1 MATKNFEKLTTKK
14 LNALLKSASEEEK
27 ALIQAE
33 LDKRSEAQAAAA
45 SAQSEQE
52 MVAKGKGHY
61 EMEASE
67 LSLEEQAIVDAA
79 EAEEKAG
86 KATSKKTNLSLT
98 PEEIEARK
106 AEMTENIGHVVKVM
120 PNGEVEWMEG
130 YISGVQHDKRSNACM
145 YIVKVDGKTVRKA
158 YGAKSLI
165 ITEEVKEI
173 VKAEKKVRTSK
184 ATGEVKAKRT
194 YEEAEALRE
203 NAKPNVGRYAMLPV
217 GEEKV
222 KVYANGIMLDKRSNA
237 VLFAFKNEEGK
248 TLYKAVD
255 SQVIEWLDEWNE
267 KKQLASAPK
276 TALNPKQKH
285 EDLAAKLAKAEEAA
299 AKAQAKVEELKALYE
314 ASKAACKEWLTTD
327 EGKAFVESEATEQPA
342 ETTEEATEQL
352 AETTEEAA
360 DPME

>member
-14 LNALLKSASEEEK
+14 LNALLNSASDEEK

-33 LDKRSEAQAAAA
+33 LDKRSEAQAAAT
-45 SAQSEQE
+45 SAQASQ
-52 MVAKGKGHY
+52 ANGHY
-61 EMEASE
+61 EAEASE
-67 LSLEEQAIVDAA
+67 LSPEEQAIVDAA

-86 KATSKKTNLSLT
+86 KATSKKTHLSMT

-106 AEMTENIGHVVKVM
+106 AEMTENVGHVVKVM

-130 YISGVQHDKRSNACM
+130 YIAGVQHDKRSNACM
-145 YIVKVDGKTVRKA
+145 YIVKVNGKTVRKA

-165 ITEEVKEI
+165 ITEEIKEI

-194 YEEAEALRE
+194 YEEAEELRE
-203 NAKPNVGRYAMLPV
+203 SAKPNVGRYAMLPV
-217 GEEKV
+217 GDEKV

-255 SQVIEWLDEWNE
+255 NQTIEWLDEWNE
-267 KKQLASAPK
+267 KKRESVSAPR
-276 TALNPKQKH
+276 AVLNPKQKL
-285 EDLAAKLAKAEEAA
+285 EDLAAKLAKAEEAV

-314 ASKAACKEWLTTD
+314 ASKAACEEWLSTD
-327 EGKAFVESEATEQPA
+327 EGKAFVESE
-342 ETTEEATEQL
+342 
-352 AETTEEAA
+352 TTEEAA

>member
-14 LNALLKSASEEEK
+14 LNALLNSASDEEK

-33 LDKRSEAQAAAA
+33 LDKRSEAQAAAN
-45 SAQSEQE
+45 SAEEAQYNSN
-52 MVAKGKGHY
+52 GKGHY

-67 LSLEEQAIVDAA
+67 LSPEEQAIVDAA

-86 KATSKKTNLSLT
+86 KATSKKTHLSMT

-106 AEMTENIGHVVKVM
+106 AEMTENVGHVVKVM

-130 YISGVQHDKRSNACM
+130 YISGVQHDKRSNALM

-165 ITEEVKEI
+165 VTEEVKEI
-173 VKAEKKVRTSK
+173 AKAEKKVRTSK

-194 YEEAEALRE
+194 YEEAEELRE

-217 GEEKV
+217 GEEKI

-255 SQVIEWLDEWNE
+255 NQTIEWLDEWNE
-267 KKQLASAPK
+267 KKRESVSAPK

-314 ASKAACKEWLTTD
+314 ASKTACEEWLTTD
-327 EGKAFVESEATEQPA
+327 EGKTFVESEATEQ
-342 ETTEEATEQL
+342 Q

>member
-14 LNALLKSASEEEK
+14 LNALLNSASDEEK

-33 LDKRSEAQAAAA
+33 LDKRSEAQAAAN
-45 SAQSEQE
+45 SAEEAQYNSN
-52 MVAKGKGHY
+52 GKGHY

-67 LSLEEQAIVDAA
+67 LSPEEQAIVDAA

-86 KATSKKTNLSLT
+86 KATSKKTHLSMT

-106 AEMTENIGHVVKVM
+106 AEMTENVGHVVKVM

-130 YISGVQHDKRSNACM
+130 YISGVQHDKRSNALM

-165 ITEEVKEI
+165 VTEEVKEI

-194 YEEAEALRE
+194 YEEAEELRE

-217 GEEKV
+217 GEEKI

-255 SQVIEWLDEWNE
+255 NQTIEWLDV
-267 KKQLASAPK
+267 SAPK

-314 ASKAACKEWLTTD
+314 ASKAACEEWLTTD
-327 EGKAFVESEATEQPA
+327 EGKAFVESEAAEQPA
-342 ETTEEATEQL
+342 ETTEEA
-352 AETTEEAA
+352 A
-360 DPME
+360 DLME

>member
-1 MATKNFEKLTTKK
+1 MATENFEKLTTKK
-14 LNALLKSASEEEK
+14 LNALLNSASDEEK

-33 LDKRSEAQAAAA
+33 LDKRSEAQAAAN
-45 SAQSEQE
+45 SAEEAQYNSN
-52 MVAKGKGHY
+52 GKGHY

-67 LSLEEQAIVDAA
+67 LSPEEQAIVDAA

-86 KATSKKTNLSLT
+86 KATSKKTHLSMT

-106 AEMTENIGHVVKVM
+106 AEMTENVGHVVKVM

-130 YISGVQHDKRSNACM
+130 YISGVQHDKRSNALM

-194 YEEAEALRE
+194 YEEAEELRE

-255 SQVIEWLDEWNE
+255 NQAIEWLDEWNE
-267 KKQLASAPK
+267 KKRESASAPK
-276 TALNPKQKH
+276 ATLNPKQKH
-285 EDLAAKLAKAEEAA
+285 EDLAVKLAKAEEAA

-314 ASKAACKEWLTTD
+314 ASKTACEEWLTTD
-327 EGKAFVESEATEQPA
+327 EGKAFVESEATE
-342 ETTEEATEQL
+342 
-352 AETTEEAA
+352 EAA

>member
-14 LNALLKSASEEEK
+14 LNALLNSASDEEK

-45 SAQSEQE
+45 SAEAEQYNSN
-52 MVAKGKGHY
+52 GKGHY

-67 LSLEEQAIVDAA
+67 LSPEEQAIVDAA

-86 KATSKKTNLSLT
+86 KATSKKTHLSMT

-106 AEMTENIGHVVKVM
+106 AEMTENVGHVVKVM

-130 YISGVQHDKRSNACM
+130 YISGVQHDKRSNALM

-165 ITEEVKEI
+165 VTEEVKEI

-194 YEEAEALRE
+194 YEEAEELRE

-217 GEEKV
+217 GDEKV

-255 SQVIEWLDEWNE
+255 NQTIEWLDEWNE
-267 KKQLASAPK
+267 KKRESVSTPK
-276 TALNPKQKH
+276 TVLNPKQKH

-314 ASKAACKEWLTTD
+314 ASKTAYEEWLTTD

-342 ETTEEATEQL
+342 ETTEEA
-352 AETTEEAA
+352 A

>member
-14 LNALLKSASEEEK
+14 LNALLNSASDEEK

-33 LDKRSEAQAAAA
+33 LNKRSEAQAAAN
-45 SAQSEQE
+45 SAEEAQYNSN
-52 MVAKGKGHY
+52 GKGHY

-67 LSLEEQAIVDAA
+67 LSPEEQAIVDAA
-79 EAEEKAG
+79 EAEEKTG
-86 KATSKKTNLSLT
+86 KATSKKTNLSMT

-106 AEMTENIGHVVKVM
+106 AEMTENVGHVVKVM

-130 YISGVQHDKRSNACM
+130 YISGVQHDKRSNALM

-165 ITEEVKEI
+165 VTEEVKEI

-194 YEEAEALRE
+194 YEEAEELRE
-203 NAKPNVGRYAMLPV
+203 NAKPNVGRYAMFPV

-255 SQVIEWLDEWNE
+255 NQTIEWLDEWNE
-267 KKQLASAPK
+267 KKRESVSAPK

-314 ASKAACKEWLTTD
+314 ASKAACEEWLATD

-342 ETTEEATEQL
+342 ETTEEA
-352 AETTEEAA
+352 A

>member
-14 LNALLKSASEEEK
+14 LNALLNSASDEEK

-33 LDKRSEAQAAAA
+33 LDKRSEAQAAAN
-45 SAQSEQE
+45 SAEEAQYNSN
-52 MVAKGKGHY
+52 GNGHY
-61 EMEASE
+61 EMEPSE
-67 LSLEEQAIVDAA
+67 LSPEEQAIVDAA

-86 KATSKKTNLSLT
+86 KATSKKTHLSMT

-106 AEMTENIGHVVKVM
+106 AEMTENVGHVVKVM

-130 YISGVQHDKRSNACM
+130 YISGVQHDKRSNALM

-165 ITEEVKEI
+165 VTEEVKEI

-194 YEEAEALRE
+194 YEEAEELRE
-203 NAKPNVGRYAMLPV
+203 SAKPNVGRYAMLPV

-255 SQVIEWLDEWNE
+255 NQTIEWLDEWNE
-267 KKQLASAPK
+267 KKRESVSTPK

-314 ASKAACKEWLTTD
+314 ASKAACEEWLVTD
-327 EGKAFVESEATEQPA
+327 EGKAFVEAEAT
-342 ETTEEATEQL
+342 T
-352 AETTEEAA
+352 ETTEEAA

>member
-14 LNALLKSASEEEK
+14 LNALLNSASEEEK

-45 SAQSEQE
+45 SAQASQTN
-52 MVAKGKGHY
+52 GHY
-61 EMEASE
+61 EAEASE
-67 LSLEEQAIVDAA
+67 LSPEEQAIVDAA
-79 EAEEKAG
+79 EAEEQAG
-86 KATSKKTNLSLT
+86 KATSKKTHLSMT

-145 YIVKVDGKTVRKA
+145 YIVKVNGKTVRKA

-173 VKAEKKVRTSK
+173 VKAEKKVKEAK
-184 ATGEVKAKRT
+184 ATGEPRAKRT
-194 YEEAEALRE
+194 YEEAEELRE
-203 NAKPNVGRYAMLPV
+203 NAKPNIGRYAMLPV
-217 GEEKV
+217 GEEKI

-237 VLFAFKNEEGK
+237 VLYAFKNEEGK

-255 SQVIEWLDEWNE
+255 NQTIEWLDEWNE
-267 KKQLASAPK
+267 EKRNRANSEH
-276 TALNPKQKH
+276 TAATKAGLNPKQKL
-285 EDLAAKLAKAEEAA
+285 EALAVKVEKAKEALAKAQER
-299 AKAQAKVEELKALYE
+299 LDSLMALYE
-314 ASKAACKEWLTTD
+314 PAKAACEEWLTTD
-327 EGKAFVESEATEQPA
+327 EGKAFVETETTEQAAEATE
-342 ETTEEATEQL
+342 E
-352 AETTEEAA
+352 A

>member
-14 LNALLKSASEEEK
+14 LNALLNSASEEEK
-27 ALIQAE
+27 VLIQAE

-67 LSLEEQAIVDAA
+67 LSPEEQAIIDAA

-86 KATSKKTNLSLT
+86 KATSKKTHLSMT

-106 AEMTENIGHVVKVM
+106 AEMAENIGHVVKVM

-145 YIVKVDGKTVRKA
+145 YIVKVNGKTVRKA

-173 VKAEKKVRTSK
+173 VKAEKKAKEAK
-184 ATGEVKAKRT
+184 AAGEPRAKRT
-194 YEEAEALRE
+194 YEEAEELRE
-203 NAKPNVGRYAMLPV
+203 NAKPNIGRYAMLPV

-255 SQVIEWLDEWNE
+255 NQTIEWLDEWNE
-267 KKQLASAPK
+267 KKRESVSAPK
-276 TALNPKQKH
+276 TVLNPKQKH

-314 ASKAACKEWLTTD
+314 ASKTACEEWLATD
-327 EGKAFVESEATEQPA
+327 EGKAFVKAEA
-342 ETTEEATEQL
+342 
-352 AETTEEAA
+352 TEEAA

>member
-14 LNALLKSASEEEK
+14 LNALLNSASDEEK

-33 LDKRSEAQAAAA
+33 LDKRSEAQAAAN
-45 SAQSEQE
+45 SAEEAQYNSN
-52 MVAKGKGHY
+52 GKGHY

-67 LSLEEQAIVDAA
+67 LSPEEQAIVDAA

-86 KATSKKTNLSLT
+86 KATSKKTHLSMT

-106 AEMTENIGHVVKVM
+106 AEMTENVGHVVKVM

-130 YISGVQHDKRSNACM
+130 YISGVQHDKRSNALM
-145 YIVKVDGKTVRKA
+145 YIVKVNGKTVRKA

-165 ITEEVKEI
+165 VTEEVKEI

-194 YEEAEALRE
+194 YEEAEELRE

-255 SQVIEWLDEWNE
+255 NQTIEWLDEWNE
-267 KKQLASAPK
+267 KKRESVSAPK

-314 ASKAACKEWLTTD
+314 ASKAACEEWLATD
-327 EGKAFVESEATEQPA
+327 EGKAFVESEATEQ
-342 ETTEEATEQL
+342 Q

>member
-14 LNALLKSASEEEK
+14 LNALLNSASDEEK

-33 LDKRSEAQAAAA
+33 LDKRSEAQAAAN
-45 SAQSEQE
+45 SAEEAQYSSN
-52 MVAKGKGHY
+52 GKGHY

-67 LSLEEQAIVDAA
+67 LSPEEQAIVDAA

-86 KATSKKTNLSLT
+86 KATSKKTHLSMT
-98 PEEIEARK
+98 PEETEARK
-106 AEMTENIGHVVKVM
+106 AEMAENVGHVVKVM
-120 PNGEVEWMEG
+120 PSGEVEWMEG

-173 VKAEKKVRTSK
+173 VKAEKKVK
-184 ATGEVKAKRT
+184 EAKVAGEPRAKRT
-194 YEEAEALRE
+194 FEEAEELRD
-203 NAKPNVGRYAMLPV
+203 NAKPNIGRYAMLPV
-217 GEEKV
+217 GEEKI

-237 VLFAFKNEEGK
+237 VLYAFKNEEGK
-248 TLYKAVD
+248 TQYKAVD
-255 SQVIEWLDEWNE
+255 NKSIEWLDEWNE
-267 KKQLASAPK
+267 KKRESVSASK
-276 TALNPKQKH
+276 TTLNPKQKH

-314 ASKAACKEWLTTD
+314 ASKAACEEWLATD

-342 ETTEEATEQL
+342 ETTEEA
-352 AETTEEAA
+352 A

>member
-14 LNALLKSASEEEK
+14 LNALLNSASDEEK

-33 LDKRSEAQAAAA
+33 LDKRSEAQAAAN
-45 SAQSEQE
+45 SAEEAQYNSN
-52 MVAKGKGHY
+52 GKGHY
-61 EMEASE
+61 EMGASE
-67 LSLEEQAIVDAA
+67 LSPEEQAIVDAA

-86 KATSKKTNLSLT
+86 KATSKKTHLSMT

-106 AEMTENIGHVVKVM
+106 AEMTENVGHVVKVM

-130 YISGVQHDKRSNACM
+130 YIAGVQHDKRSNACM
-145 YIVKVDGKTVRKA
+145 YIVKVNGKTVRKA

-165 ITEEVKEI
+165 ITEEIKEI
-173 VKAEKKVRTSK
+173 VKAEKKTKEAK
-184 ATGEVKAKRT
+184 ATGEPRAKRT
-194 YEEAEALRE
+194 YEEAEELRE

-217 GEEKV
+217 GDEKV

-255 SQVIEWLDEWNE
+255 NQTIEWLDEWNE
-267 KKQLASAPK
+267 KKRESASAPK
-276 TALNPKQKH
+276 AVLNPKQKH
-285 EDLAAKLAKAEEAA
+285 EDLAAKLAKAEEAV

-314 ASKAACKEWLTTD
+314 ASKAACEEWLATD
-327 EGKAFVESEATEQPA
+327 EGKAFAESEA
-342 ETTEEATEQL
+342 
-352 AETTEEAA
+352 TEEAA

>member
-14 LNALLKSASEEEK
+14 LNALLNSVSDEEK

-45 SAQSEQE
+45 SAEAEQYNSN
-52 MVAKGKGHY
+52 GKGHY

-67 LSLEEQAIVDAA
+67 LSPEEQAIVDAA

-86 KATSKKTNLSLT
+86 KATSKKTHLSMT

-106 AEMTENIGHVVKVM
+106 AEMTENVGHVVKVM

-130 YISGVQHDKRSNACM
+130 YISGVQHDKRSNALM
-145 YIVKVDGKTVRKA
+145 YIVKADGKTVRKA

-165 ITEEVKEI
+165 VTEEVKEI

-194 YEEAEALRE
+194 YEEAEELRE

-217 GEEKV
+217 GDEKV

-255 SQVIEWLDEWNE
+255 NQTIEWLDEWNE
-267 KKQLASAPK
+267 KKRESVSTPK

-285 EDLAAKLAKAEEAA
+285 EDLAAKLAKAEEAV

-314 ASKAACKEWLTTD
+314 ASKAACEEWLATD
-327 EGKAFVESEATEQPA
+327 EGKAFVESEATERP
-342 ETTEEATEQL
+342 

>member
-14 LNALLKSASEEEK
+14 LNALLNSASEEEK

-67 LSLEEQAIVDAA
+67 LSPEEQAIIDAA

-86 KATSKKTNLSLT
+86 KATSKKTHLSMT

-106 AEMTENIGHVVKVM
+106 AEMAENIGHVVKVM

-145 YIVKVDGKTVRKA
+145 YIVKVNGKTVRKA

-173 VKAEKKVRTSK
+173 VKAEKKAKEAK
-184 ATGEVKAKRT
+184 AAGEPRAKRT
-194 YEEAEALRE
+194 YEEAEELRE
-203 NAKPNVGRYAMLPV
+203 NAKPNIGRYAMLPV

-255 SQVIEWLDEWNE
+255 NQTIEWLDEWNE
-267 KKQLASAPK
+267 KKRESASAPK
-276 TALNPKQKH
+276 TVLNPKQKH

-314 ASKAACKEWLTTD
+314 ASKAACEEWLATD
-327 EGKAFVESEATEQPA
+327 EGKAFVESEATE
-342 ETTEEATEQL
+342 
-352 AETTEEAA
+352 EAA

>member
-1 MATKNFEKLTTKK
+1 MATNKFEKLTTKK
-14 LNALLKSASEEEK
+14 LNALLNSASEEEK

-33 LDKRSEAQAAAA
+33 LDKRSEAQAAAN
-45 SAQSEQE
+45 SAEEAQYSSN
-52 MVAKGKGHY
+52 GKGHY

-67 LSLEEQAIVDAA
+67 LSPEEQAIVDAA

-86 KATSKKTNLSLT
+86 KATSKKTHLSMT

-106 AEMTENIGHVVKVM
+106 AEMTENVGHVVKVM
-120 PNGEVEWMEG
+120 PNGEVEWIEG
-130 YISGVQHDKRSNACM
+130 YISGVQHDKRSNALM

-165 ITEEVKEI
+165 VTEEVKEI

-194 YEEAEALRE
+194 YEEAEELRE

-217 GEEKV
+217 GDEKV

-255 SQVIEWLDEWNE
+255 NQTIEWLDEWNE
-267 KKQLASAPK
+267 KKRESVSASK

-314 ASKAACKEWLTTD
+314 ASKAACEEWLATD
-327 EGKAFVESEATEQPA
+327 EGKAFVEAEAT
-342 ETTEEATEQL
+342 T
-352 AETTEEAA
+352 ETTEEAA

>member
-1 MATKNFEKLTTKK
+1 MATNFEKLTTKK
-14 LNALLKSASEEEK
+14 LNALLNSASDEEK

-33 LDKRSEAQAAAA
+33 LDKRSEAQAAAT
-45 SAQSEQE
+45 SAQTSQ
-52 MVAKGKGHY
+52 ANGHY
-61 EMEASE
+61 EAEASE
-67 LSLEEQAIVDAA
+67 LSPEEQAIVDAA

-86 KATSKKTNLSLT
+86 KATSKKTHLSMT

-106 AEMTENIGHVVKVM
+106 AEMTENVGHVVKVM

-130 YISGVQHDKRSNACM
+130 YIAGVQHDKRSNACM
-145 YIVKVDGKTVRKA
+145 YIVKVNGKTVRKA

-165 ITEEVKEI
+165 ITEEIKEI
-173 VKAEKKVRTSK
+173 VKAEKKTKEAK
-184 ATGEVKAKRT
+184 AAGEPRAKRT
-194 YEEAEALRE
+194 YEEAEELRE

-217 GEEKV
+217 GDEKV

-255 SQVIEWLDEWNE
+255 NQTIEWLDEWNE
-267 KKQLASAPK
+267 KKRESASAPK
-276 TALNPKQKH
+276 AVLNPKQKH

-314 ASKAACKEWLTTD
+314 ASKAACEEWLATD
-327 EGKAFVESEATEQPA
+327 EGKTFAESEA
-342 ETTEEATEQL
+342 
-352 AETTEEAA
+352 TEEAA

>member
-1 MATKNFEKLTTKK
+1 MATNFEKLTTKK
-14 LNALLKSASEEEK
+14 LNALLNSASDEEK
-27 ALIQAE
+27 EIIKAE
-33 LDKRSEAQAAAA
+33 LDKRSEAQAAAT
-45 SAQSEQE
+45 SAQTSQ
-52 MVAKGKGHY
+52 ANGHY
-61 EMEASE
+61 EAEASE
-67 LSLEEQAIVDAA
+67 LSPEEQAIVDAA

-86 KATSKKTNLSLT
+86 KATSKKTHLSMT

-130 YISGVQHDKRSNACM
+130 YIAGVQHDKRSNACM

-165 ITEEVKEI
+165 VTEEVKEI

-194 YEEAEALRE
+194 YEEAEELRE

-217 GEEKV
+217 GDEKV

-255 SQVIEWLDEWNE
+255 NQTIEWLDEWNE
-267 KKQLASAPK
+267 KKRERVSAPK

-314 ASKAACKEWLTTD
+314 ASKAACEEWLSTD
-327 EGKAFVESEATEQPA
+327 EGKAFAESEA
-342 ETTEEATEQL
+342 
-352 AETTEEAA
+352 TEEAA

>member
-27 ALIQAE
+27 ALIQTE

-45 SAQSEQE
+45 SAQEN

-67 LSLEEQAIVDAA
+67 LSPEEQAIIDAA

-145 YIVKVDGKTVRKA
+145 YIVKVNGKAVRKA

-194 YEEAEALRE
+194 YEEAEELRE

-217 GEEKV
+217 GDEKV

-237 VLFAFKNEEGK
+237 VLYAFKNEEGK

-255 SQVIEWLDEWNE
+255 NQTIEWLDEWNE
-267 KKQLASAPK
+267 KKRESVNAPRV
-276 TALNPKQKH
+276 ALNPKQKH

-299 AKAQAKVEELKALYE
+299 AKAQAKVEELKSLYE
-314 ASKAACKEWLTTD
+314 ASKAACEEWLATD
-327 EGKAFVESEATEQPA
+327 EGKAFVESEATEK
-342 ETTEEATEQL
+342 
-352 AETTEEAA
+352 AA

>member
-14 LNALLKSASEEEK
+14 LNALLNSASDEDK
-27 ALIQAE
+27 AIIQAE
-33 LDKRSEAQAAAA
+33 LAKRSEAQAAAN
-45 SAQSEQE
+45 SAEEAQYNSN
-52 MVAKGKGHY
+52 GKGHY

-67 LSLEEQAIVDAA
+67 LSPEEQAIVDAA

-86 KATSKKTNLSLT
+86 KATSKKTHLSMT

-106 AEMTENIGHVVKVM
+106 AEMTENVGHVVKVM

-130 YISGVQHDKRSNACM
+130 YISGVQHDKRSNALM

-165 ITEEVKEI
+165 VTEEVKEI

-194 YEEAEALRE
+194 YEEAEELRE

-217 GEEKV
+217 GEEKI

-255 SQVIEWLDEWNE
+255 NQTIEWLDEWNE
-267 KKQLASAPK
+267 KKRESVSAPK

-314 ASKAACKEWLTTD
+314 ASKAACEEWLATD
-327 EGKAFVESEATEQPA
+327 EGKSFVESEATKQPA
-342 ETTEEATEQL
+342 EA
-352 AETTEEAA
+352 TEEAA

>member
-14 LNALLKSASEEEK
+14 LNALLNSASDEEK

-33 LDKRSEAQAAAA
+33 LDKRSEAQAAAN
-45 SAQSEQE
+45 SAEEAQYNSN
-52 MVAKGKGHY
+52 GKGHY

-67 LSLEEQAIVDAA
+67 LSPEEQAIVDAA

-86 KATSKKTNLSLT
+86 KATSKKTHLSMT

-130 YISGVQHDKRSNACM
+130 YIAGVQHDKRSNALM

-165 ITEEVKEI
+165 VTEEVKEI

-194 YEEAEALRE
+194 YEEAEELRE

-217 GEEKV
+217 GDEKV

-255 SQVIEWLDEWNE
+255 NQTIEWLDEWNE
-267 KKQLASAPK
+267 KKRESVSAPK

-314 ASKAACKEWLTTD
+314 ASKTACEEWLATD
-327 EGKAFVESEATEQPA
+327 EGKAFVELEATEQ
-342 ETTEEATEQL
+342 Q

>member
-14 LNALLKSASEEEK
+14 LNALLNSASDEEK

-33 LDKRSEAQAAAA
+33 LDKRSEAQAAAN
-45 SAQSEQE
+45 SAEEAQYNSN
-52 MVAKGKGHY
+52 GKGHY

-67 LSLEEQAIVDAA
+67 LSPEEQAIVDAA

-86 KATSKKTNLSLT
+86 KATSKKTHLSMT

-106 AEMTENIGHVVKVM
+106 AEMTENVGHVVKVM

-130 YISGVQHDKRSNACM
+130 YISGVQHDKRSNALM

-165 ITEEVKEI
+165 VTEEVKEI

-194 YEEAEALRE
+194 YEEAEELRE

-217 GEEKV
+217 GEEKI

-255 SQVIEWLDEWNE
+255 NQTIEWLDEWNE
-267 KKQLASAPK
+267 KKRESVSAPK

-314 ASKAACKEWLTTD
+314 ASKTACEEWLTTD

-342 ETTEEATEQL
+342 ETTEEA
-352 AETTEEAA
+352 A

>member
-14 LNALLKSASEEEK
+14 LNALLNSASDEEK

-45 SAQSEQE
+45 SAQTSQ
-52 MVAKGKGHY
+52 ANGHY
-61 EMEASE
+61 EAEASE
-67 LSLEEQAIVDAA
+67 LSPEEQAIVDAA

-86 KATSKKTNLSLT
+86 KATSKKTHLSMT

-106 AEMTENIGHVVKVM
+106 AEMTENVGHVVKVM

-130 YISGVQHDKRSNACM
+130 YIAGVQHDKRSNACM
-145 YIVKVDGKTVRKA
+145 YIVKVNGKTVRKA

-165 ITEEVKEI
+165 VTEEVKEI

-194 YEEAEALRE
+194 YEEAEELRE

-217 GEEKV
+217 GDEKV

-255 SQVIEWLDEWNE
+255 NQTIEWLDEWNE
-267 KKQLASAPK
+267 KKRESVSTPK
-276 TALNPKQKH
+276 AVLNPKQKH

-314 ASKAACKEWLTTD
+314 ASKAACEEWLATD
-327 EGKAFVESEATEQPA
+327 EGKAFVETEATA
-342 ETTEEATEQL
+342 ETTEEAT
-352 AETTEEAA
+352 

>member
-14 LNALLKSASEEEK
+14 LNALLNSASDEEK

-45 SAQSEQE
+45 SAQNEQE

-67 LSLEEQAIVDAA
+67 LSPEEQAIIDAA

-86 KATSKKTNLSLT
+86 KATSKKTHLSMT

-106 AEMTENIGHVVKVM
+106 AEMTENVGHVVKVM

-130 YISGVQHDKRSNACM
+130 YISGVQHDKRSNALM

-194 YEEAEALRE
+194 YEEAEELRE

-217 GEEKV
+217 GDEKV

-255 SQVIEWLDEWNE
+255 NQTIEWLDEWNE
-267 KKQLASAPK
+267 KKRESVSASK

-314 ASKAACKEWLTTD
+314 ASKTACEEWLATD
-327 EGKAFVESEATEQPA
+327 EGKAFVESEATE
-342 ETTEEATEQL
+342 
-352 AETTEEAA
+352 EAA

>member
-14 LNALLKSASEEEK
+14 LNALLNSASDEEK

-33 LDKRSEAQAAAA
+33 LDKRSEAQAAAN
-45 SAQSEQE
+45 SAEEAQYNSN
-52 MVAKGKGHY
+52 GKGHY

-67 LSLEEQAIVDAA
+67 LSPEEQAIVDAA

-86 KATSKKTNLSLT
+86 KATSKKTHLSMT

-106 AEMTENIGHVVKVM
+106 AEMTENVGHVVKVM

-130 YISGVQHDKRSNACM
+130 YISGVQHDKRSNALM

-165 ITEEVKEI
+165 VTEEVKEI

-194 YEEAEALRE
+194 YEEAEELRE

-255 SQVIEWLDEWNE
+255 NQTIEWLDEWNE
-267 KKQLASAPK
+267 KKRESVSAPK

-314 ASKAACKEWLTTD
+314 ASKTACEEWLATD

-342 ETTEEATEQL
+342 ETTEEA
-352 AETTEEAA
+352 A

>member
-14 LNALLKSASEEEK
+14 LNALLNSASDEEK

-45 SAQSEQE
+45 SAEAEQYNSN
-52 MVAKGKGHY
+52 GKGHY

-67 LSLEEQAIVDAA
+67 LSPEEQAIIDAA

-86 KATSKKTNLSLT
+86 KATSKKTHLSMT

-106 AEMTENIGHVVKVM
+106 AEMTENVGHVVKVM

-130 YISGVQHDKRSNACM
+130 YISGVQHDKRSNALM
-145 YIVKVDGKTVRKA
+145 YIVKVGGKTVRKA

-165 ITEEVKEI
+165 VTEEVKEI

-194 YEEAEALRE
+194 YEEAEELRE

-217 GEEKV
+217 GDEKV

-255 SQVIEWLDEWNE
+255 NQTIEWLDEWNE
-267 KKQLASAPK
+267 KKRESVSTPK

-314 ASKAACKEWLTTD
+314 ASKTACEEWLTTD

-342 ETTEEATEQL
+342 ETTEEA
-352 AETTEEAA
+352 A

>member
-14 LNALLKSASEEEK
+14 LNALLNSASDEEK

-33 LDKRSEAQAAAA
+33 LDKRSEAQAAAN
-45 SAQSEQE
+45 SAKAEQYNSN
-52 MVAKGKGHY
+52 GKGHY

-67 LSLEEQAIVDAA
+67 LSPEEQAIVDAA

-86 KATSKKTNLSLT
+86 KATSKKTHLSMT

-106 AEMTENIGHVVKVM
+106 AEMTENVGHVVKVM
-120 PNGEVEWMEG
+120 PSGEVEWMEG
-130 YISGVQHDKRSNACM
+130 YISGVQHDKRSNALM
-145 YIVKVDGKTVRKA
+145 YIVKVNGKAVRKA

-165 ITEEVKEI
+165 VTEEVKEI

-194 YEEAEALRE
+194 YEEAEELRE
-203 NAKPNVGRYAMLPV
+203 SAKPNVGRYAMLPV
-217 GEEKV
+217 GDEKV

-255 SQVIEWLDEWNE
+255 SQAIEWLDEWNE
-267 KKQLASAPK
+267 KKRESMSAPK

-314 ASKAACKEWLTTD
+314 ASKTACEEWLTTD
-327 EGKAFVESEATEQPA
+327 EGKAFVESE
-342 ETTEEATEQL
+342 TTEEATN
-352 AETTEEAA
+352 
-360 DPME
+360 PME

>member
-14 LNALLKSASEEEK
+14 LNALLNSASEEEK

-33 LDKRSEAQAAAA
+33 LDKRSEAQAAVT
-45 SAQSEQE
+45 SAQGEGYYE
-52 MVAKGKGHY
+52 RAAKGKDHY

-67 LSLEEQAIVDAA
+67 LSPEEQAIIEAA
-79 EAEEKAG
+79 EAEEKEG

-130 YISGVQHDKRSNACM
+130 YIAGVQHDKRSNVCM
-145 YIVKVDGKTVRKA
+145 YIVKVNGKTVRKA

-173 VKAEKKVRTSK
+173 VKAEKKVRVSK
-184 ATGEVKAKRT
+184 ATGEAKAKRT
-194 YEEAEALRE
+194 YEEAEELRE

-217 GEEKV
+217 GEEKI
-222 KVYANGIMLDKRSNA
+222 KVYANGVMLDKRSNA

-255 SQVIEWLDEWNE
+255 NQTIEWLDEWNE
-267 KKQLASAPK
+267 KKRESLSVPK
-276 TALNPKQKH
+276 ANLNPKQKL
-285 EDLAAKLAKAEEAA
+285 EALAAKVEKAKEAV
-299 AKAQAKVEELKALYE
+299 AKAQERLDSLMALYK
-314 ASKAACKEWLTTD
+314 SVKAACEEWL
-327 EGKAFVESEATEQPA
+327 ATEQQT
-342 ETTEEATEQL
+342 ETTEKAI
-352 AETTEEAA
+352 

>member
-1 MATKNFEKLTTKK
+1 MATKNFQKLKTKK
-14 LNALLKSASEEEK
+14 LNALLNSASDEEK

-33 LDKRSEAQAAAA
+33 LDKRSEAQAAAN
-45 SAQSEQE
+45 SAEEAQYNSN
-52 MVAKGKGHY
+52 GKGHY

-67 LSLEEQAIVDAA
+67 LSPEEQAIVDAA

-86 KATSKKTNLSLT
+86 KATSKKTHLSMT

-106 AEMTENIGHVVKVM
+106 AEMTENVGHVVKVM

-130 YISGVQHDKRSNACM
+130 YISGVQHDKRSNALM

-194 YEEAEALRE
+194 YEGAEELRE

-217 GEEKV
+217 GEEKI

-255 SQVIEWLDEWNE
+255 NQTIEWLDEWNE
-267 KKQLASAPK
+267 KKRESVSAPK

-314 ASKAACKEWLTTD
+314 ASKTACEEWLATD

-342 ETTEEATEQL
+342 EA
-352 AETTEEAA
+352 TEEAA

>member
-14 LNALLKSASEEEK
+14 LNALLNSASDEEK

-33 LDKRSEAQAAAA
+33 LDKRSEAQAAAN
-45 SAQSEQE
+45 SAEEAQYNSN
-52 MVAKGKGHY
+52 GKGHY

-67 LSLEEQAIVDAA
+67 LSPEEQAIVDAA

-86 KATSKKTNLSLT
+86 KATSKKTHLSMT

-106 AEMTENIGHVVKVM
+106 AEMTENVGHVVKVM

-130 YISGVQHDKRSNACM
+130 YISGVQHDKRSNALM

-165 ITEEVKEI
+165 VTEEVKEI

-194 YEEAEALRE
+194 YEEAEELRE

-217 GEEKV
+217 GDEKV

-237 VLFAFKNEEGK
+237 ELFAFKNEEGK

-255 SQVIEWLDEWNE
+255 NQTIEWLDEWNE
-267 KKQLASAPK
+267 KKRESVNAPR
-276 TALNPKQKH
+276 TVFNPKQKL

-314 ASKAACKEWLTTD
+314 ASKTACEEWLATD
-327 EGKAFVESEATEQPA
+327 EGKAFVES
-342 ETTEEATEQL
+342 

>member
-14 LNALLKSASEEEK
+14 LNALLNSASEEEK

-45 SAQSEQE
+45 SAQENME
-52 MVAKGKGHY
+52 AKGKGHY

-67 LSLEEQAIVDAA
+67 LSPEEQAIVDAA

-145 YIVKVDGKTVRKA
+145 YIVKVNGKTVRKA

-173 VKAEKKVRTSK
+173 VKAKEAKV
-184 ATGEVKAKRT
+184 AGEPRAKRT
-194 YEEAEALRE
+194 YEEAEELRD
-203 NAKPNVGRYAMLPV
+203 NAKPNIGRYAMLPV
-217 GEEKV
+217 GEEKI

-237 VLFAFKNEEGK
+237 VLYAFKNEEGK

-255 SQVIEWLDEWNE
+255 NKSIEWLDEWNE
-267 KKQLASAPK
+267 EKRNRASSEYAATK
-276 TALNPKQKH
+276 AGLNPKQKL
-285 EDLAAKLAKAEEAA
+285 EALAAKVEKAKEALAKAQER
-299 AKAQAKVEELKALYE
+299 LDSLMALYE
-314 ASKAACKEWLTTD
+314 PAKAACEEWLTTD

-342 ETTEEATEQL
+342 ETTEEA
-352 AETTEEAA
+352 A

>member
-14 LNALLKSASEEEK
+14 LNALLNSASEEEK

-45 SAQSEQE
+45 SAQENME
-52 MVAKGKGHY
+52 TKGKGHY

-67 LSLEEQAIVDAA
+67 LSPEEQAIIDAA

-106 AEMTENIGHVVKVM
+106 AEMTKNIGHVVKVM

-145 YIVKVDGKTVRKA
+145 YIVKVNGKIVRKA

-173 VKAEKKVRTSK
+173 VKAEKK
-184 ATGEVKAKRT
+184 AK
-194 YEEAEALRE
+194 E
-203 NAKPNVGRYAMLPV
+203 
-217 GEEKV
+217 
-222 KVYANGIMLDKRSNA
+222 
-237 VLFAFKNEEGK
+237 
-248 TLYKAVD
+248 
-255 SQVIEWLDEWNE
+255 
-267 KKQLASAPK
+267 
-276 TALNPKQKH
+276 
-285 EDLAAKLAKAEEAA
+285 
-299 AKAQAKVEELKALYE
+299 AKVAGEPRAKKLR
-314 ASKAACKEWLTTD
+314 
-327 EGKAFVESEATEQPA
+327 
-342 ETTEEATEQL
+342 
-352 AETTEEAA
+352 
-360 DPME
+360 

>member
-14 LNALLKSASEEEK
+14 LNALLNSASEEEK

-45 SAQSEQE
+45 SAQNEQE

-61 EMEASE
+61 EMEAGE
-67 LSLEEQAIVDAA
+67 LSPEEQAIIDAA
-79 EAEEKAG
+79 EVEEKAG

-145 YIVKVDGKTVRKA
+145 YIVKVNGKTVRKA

-173 VKAEKKVRTSK
+173 VKAEKKAKEAKV
-184 ATGEVKAKRT
+184 AGEPRAKRT
-194 YEEAEALRE
+194 YEEAEELRE
-203 NAKPNVGRYAMLPV
+203 NAKPNIGRYAMLPV
-217 GEEKV
+217 GEEKI

-237 VLFAFKNEEGK
+237 VLYAFKNEEGK
-248 TLYKAVD
+248 TQYKAVD
-255 SQVIEWLDEWNE
+255 NKSIEWLDEWNE
-267 KKQLASAPK
+267 EKRNRANSEHAAAKAG
-276 TALNPKQKH
+276 LNPKQKL
-285 EDLAAKLAKAEEAA
+285 EALAAKVEKAKEVLAKAQE
-299 AKAQAKVEELKALYE
+299 KLDSLMALYE
-314 ASKAACKEWLTTD
+314 PAKAACEEWLTTD
-327 EGKAFVESEATEQPA
+327 EGKAFVETETTEQPA
-342 ETTEEATEQL
+342 KAAEEAT
-352 AETTEEAA
+352 

>member
-14 LNALLKSASEEEK
+14 LNALLNSASDEEK

-33 LDKRSEAQAAAA
+33 LDKRSEAQAAAN
-45 SAQSEQE
+45 SAEEAQYNSN
-52 MVAKGKGHY
+52 GKGHY

-67 LSLEEQAIVDAA
+67 LSPEEQAIVDAA

-86 KATSKKTNLSLT
+86 KATSKKTHLSMT

-106 AEMTENIGHVVKVM
+106 AEMTENVGHVVKVM

-130 YISGVQHDKRSNACM
+130 YISGVQHDKRSNALM

-165 ITEEVKEI
+165 VTEEVKEI

-194 YEEAEALRE
+194 YEEAEELRE

-217 GEEKV
+217 GDEKV

-255 SQVIEWLDEWNE
+255 NQTIEWLDEWNE
-267 KKQLASAPK
+267 KKRESVSAPK

-314 ASKAACKEWLTTD
+314 ASKTACEEWLATD

-342 ETTEEATEQL
+342 ETTEEA
-352 AETTEEAA
+352 A

>member
-45 SAQSEQE
+45 SAQENME
-52 MVAKGKGHY
+52 AKGKGHY

-67 LSLEEQAIVDAA
+67 LSPEEQAIIDAA

-86 KATSKKTNLSLT
+86 KATSKKTHLSMT

-106 AEMTENIGHVVKVM
+106 AEMAENIGHVVKVM

-145 YIVKVDGKTVRKA
+145 YIVKVNGKTVRKA

-173 VKAEKKVRTSK
+173 VKAEKKAKEAKV
-184 ATGEVKAKRT
+184 AGEPRAKRT
-194 YEEAEALRE
+194 YEEAEELRD
-203 NAKPNVGRYAMLPV
+203 NAKPNIGRYAMLPV
-217 GEEKV
+217 GEEKI
-222 KVYANGIMLDKRSNA
+222 KAYANGIMLDKRSNA
-237 VLFAFKNEEGK
+237 VLYAFKTEEGK
-248 TLYKAVD
+248 TLYKAID
-255 SQVIEWLDEWNE
+255 NKSIEWLDEWNE
-267 KKQLASAPK
+267 EKRNRANSEHAATKAG
-276 TALNPKQKH
+276 LNPKQKL
-285 EDLAAKLAKAEEAA
+285 EALAAKVEKAKEALAKAQER
-299 AKAQAKVEELKALYE
+299 LDSLMALYE
-314 ASKAACKEWLTTD
+314 PAKAACEEWLTTD
-327 EGKAFVESEATEQPA
+327 EGKAFIETETTEQP
-342 ETTEEATEQL
+342 

>member
-14 LNALLKSASEEEK
+14 LNALLNSASDEEK

-33 LDKRSEAQAAAA
+33 LDKRSEAQAAAT
-45 SAQSEQE
+45 SAQTSQ
-52 MVAKGKGHY
+52 VNGHY
-61 EMEASE
+61 EAEASE
-67 LSLEEQAIVDAA
+67 LSPEEQAIVDAA

-86 KATSKKTNLSLT
+86 KVTSKKTNLSLT

-145 YIVKVDGKTVRKA
+145 YIVKVNGKTIRKA

-165 ITEEVKEI
+165 ITEEIKEI
-173 VKAEKKVRTSK
+173 VKAEKKAKEAKVP
-184 ATGEVKAKRT
+184 GESRAKRT
-194 YEEAEALRE
+194 YEEAEELRD
-203 NAKPNVGRYAMLPV
+203 NAKPNIGRYAMLPV

-255 SQVIEWLDEWNE
+255 NQTIEWLDEWNE
-267 KKQLASAPK
+267 KKRESVSAPK
-276 TALNPKQKH
+276 TVLNPKQKH

-299 AKAQAKVEELKALYE
+299 AKFAAKVEELKALYE
-314 ASKAACKEWLTTD
+314 ASKAACEEWLTTD
-327 EGKAFVESEATEQPA
+327 EGKAFVELEAAEQPA
-342 ETTEEATEQL
+342 ETNEET
-352 AETTEEAA
+352 A